1 MSPKTTHGSFLG
13 LTAAALFLL
22 AASALFFAPAS
33 AAQSATTVSVMPASA
48 SVRVPGGM
56 QQFDANVITGAQNR
70 NVRWSLSGPGCSGVA
85 CGTLSETSSTS
96 GAAITYTAPS
106 KLPYPARVTL
116 TATSTS
122 NRSKKVSVT
131 ITLTGRGRT
140 SGPQIITVKLD
151 CAEPEAQGCSASAL
165 PSTSRSTL

>member
-22 AASALFFAPAS
+22 ASSALFFAPAS
-33 AAQSATTVSVMPASA
+33 AAQSATTVSVMPTSA

-56 QQFDANVITGAQNR
+56 QQFDAKVMTGGQDR
-70 NVRWSLSGPGCSGVA
+70 NVRWSLSGPGCSGAA
-85 CGTLSETSSTS
+85 CGTLSETSSSS
-96 GAAITYTAPS
+96 GSAITYTAPA

-131 ITLTGRGRT
+131 ITLTGRV
-140 SGPQIITVKLD
+140 SSAQIITVILD
-151 CAEPEAQGCSASAL
+151 CTTPEAQGCSAAAL
-165 PSTSRSTL
+165 PSPSRATL

>member
-13 LTAAALFLL
+13 LTAAAFFLL
-22 AASALFFAPAS
+22 AASALVFAPAS
-33 AAQSATTVSVMPASA
+33 AAQSASTVSVMPASA

-56 QQFDANVITGAQNR
+56 QQFDAKVMTGGQDGNVL
-70 NVRWSLSGPGCSGVA
+70 WSLSGPGCSGA
-85 CGTLSETSSTS
+85 GCGRLSETSSPS
-96 GAAITYTAPS
+96 GSAITYTAPA

-131 ITLTGRGRT
+131 ITLTGRAS
-140 SGPQIITVKLD
+140 SGPQIITVNRD
-151 CAEPEAQGCSASAL
+151 CTTPEARGCSTTA
-165 PSTSRSTL
+165 PSTDRTTL